1 MKAPFA
7 QRNHFQSTEQ
17 WVGVE
22 KKIPSRHSHPQT
34 SSRDTGRRTFTE
46 EEWAVWA
53 SPAWSSSAI
62 LLGQTL

>member
-7 QRNHFQSTEQ
+7 QRNHFESTEPRL
-17 WVGVE
+17 GVE
-22 KKIPSRHSHPQT
+22 KKIPSCHSHPQT
-34 SSRDTGRRTFTE
+34 SSRDVGRRTFTE

-53 SPAWSSSAI
+53 SPAWRSSAI